1 MSRHLVRF
9 VAAAVLAVL
18 LAFNAVPA
26 WAEGPV
32 QEAPSLVQQ
41 VWAWLASLW
50 GAGSGSAACAANPQG
65 PGCTDGGAATLQGDH
80 GCTIDPNGV
89 CKP

>member
-9 VAAAVLAVL
+9 VAAVAFAAL
-18 LAFNAVPA
+18 LAFTAVPA
-26 WAEGPV
+26 RADGPV

-50 GAGSGSAACAANPQG
+50 SSEPAACLADPQNPD
-65 PGCTDGGAATLQGDH
+65 CKDGGAATLQVEH
-80 GCTIDPNGV
+80 GCTIDPNGI
-89 CKP
+89 CTP